1 MNKDIFEQVLRDQL
15 QSAQADVPA
24 NAWAS
29 IKSQIGPNALPTPP
43 ASGGFGMSFGLVAGA
58 GLLVS
63 LASYSSYRTNQMEAM
78 DMAKTQLH
86 VSHVNASEQDAETI
100 HFNEAESQIDNEVEA
115 VLVNTKPTADIA
127 IVQKAKSSEIVH
139 EAVQSDNSSINKIA
153 PISSPSQI
161 DNNAENDKTIST
173 YPSQTTNEN
182 STPSAD
188 VNTSS
193 QVAEMPITELE
204 TGTTEEEVEAI
215 DAIIGASEITGYTP
229 MKVKFDNLGEGL
241 HYEWNFGSYGTRYEK
256 SPEITFE
263 EPGTYSVYLTVSN
276 DDGDVVTDVI
286 YVKVKEGSHLYSPT
300 AISPNGDG
308 MNDSYK
314 VEAYLIESFLLMIT
328 NENGDVVF
336 ETRDINQA
344 WDFDQTGF
352 DAASERYYV
361 TYKGIGVDGKIH
373 AKHREPLNI
382 QQ

>member
-1 MNKDIFEQVLRDQL
+1 LNKDIFEQVLRDQL

-63 LASYSSYRTNQMEAM
+63 LASYSTYRTNQMEAM
-78 DMAKTQLH
+78 DSAKTELH
-86 VSHVNASEQDAETI
+86 VNQDNASEQEAETI
-100 HFNEAESQIDNEVEA
+100 HFNEAESQIVNESEG
-115 VLVNTKPTADIA
+115 VLSNIKPTADIA
-127 IVQKAKSSEIVH
+127 VVQKAKSSEIVH
-139 EAVQSDNSSINKIA
+139 ESIHSDNSAINKIE
-153 PISSPSQI
+153 PISTPSEMDDIAAGEKSITTSPS
-161 DNNAENDKTIST
+161 E
-173 YPSQTTNEN
+173 TTNDN
-182 STPSAD
+182 SAASAD
-188 VNTSS
+188 VNKPS
-193 QVAEMPITELE
+193 QATEKPIAELE
-204 TGTTEEEVEAI
+204 TGTIEEEVEAI
-215 DAIIGASEITGYTP
+215 EAIIGASEITGYTP
-229 MKVKFDNLGEGL
+229 MKVKFDNLGEGQ

-256 SPEITFE
+256 SPEITFD

-336 ETRDINQA
+336 ETRDVNQA

-373 AKHREPLNI
+373 AKHRELLNI